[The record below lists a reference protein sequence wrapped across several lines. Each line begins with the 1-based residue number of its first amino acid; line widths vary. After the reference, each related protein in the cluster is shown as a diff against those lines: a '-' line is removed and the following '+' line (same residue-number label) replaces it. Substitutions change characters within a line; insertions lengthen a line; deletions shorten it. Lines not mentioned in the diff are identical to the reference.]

1 MKAELID
8 VNLNGSNSIRIKK
21 VNQHY
26 LNAPFHFHGSCEL
39 VWVEKSFGKRIVGD
53 HIGNF
58 KDNDL
63 VLMGPDLPHIW
74 RNDEVFHKNSKS
86 LRVKATVIYFPPAF
100 LLNLVDDQEIKRIA
114 AELIRKATR
123 GLIFRGKCNDKV
135 CSLLANIDKASGF
148 NKIIRFLQAI
158 DILATSKD
166 YEYLASLSF
175 KNMYAEKDADRLSK
189 VYQFLMLNFS
199 RDINLTEVAD
209 MCNMTP
215 NSFCRFFKS
224 RSQKS
229 FTQFLNELRIGHA
242 CRLLQ
247 EEKHSVSDACYESG
261 YNNPANFNKF
271 FKSIIGQTPTEYRK
285 KFKI

>member
-21 VNQHY
+21 VSQHY
-26 LNAPFHFHGSCEL
+26 LNAPFHFHSSCEL
-39 VWVEKSFGKRIVGD
+39 VWVEKSFGKRIIGD

-74 RNDEVFHKNSKS
+74 RNGEAFHQNTKS
-86 LRVKATVIYFPPAF
+86 LRVKATVIYFSPTF
-100 LLNLVDDQEIKRIA
+100 LLNLVDDPDVARTA
-114 AELIRKATR
+114 TELIQRAAR
-123 GLIFRGKCNDKV
+123 GLLFRGKCNEKV
-135 CSLLANIDKASGF
+135 CSMLANIEKDRGF
-148 NKIIRFLQAI
+148 NKIIRFLQI
-158 DILATSKD
+158 IEMLATSKEF
-166 YEYLASLSF
+166 EYLASISF

-199 RDINLTEVAD
+199 RNINLKEVAD

-242 CRLLQ
+242 CRLLR
-247 EEKHSVSDACYESG
+247 EEKHSVADACYESG

-271 FKSIIGQTPTEYRK
+271 FKSIIGQTPSEYRRK
-285 KFKI
+285 LKI

>member
-8 VNLNGSNSIRIKK
+8 VNLTGTNSIRIKK
-21 VNQHY
+21 VNQRY
-26 LNAPFHFHGSCEL
+26 LNAPFHFHSSCEL

-63 VLMGPDLPHIW
+63 VLMGPNLPHIW
-74 RNDEVFHKNSKS
+74 RNDEVFHQNVKS
-86 LRVKATVIYFPPAF
+86 LRVKATVIYFSSAF
-100 LLNLVDDQEIKRIA
+100 LLNLVDDPEITRVAK
-114 AELIRKATR
+114 ELIKKAAR
-123 GLIFRGKCNDKV
+123 GLVFRGACNEKV
-135 CSLLANIDKASGF
+135 CGILADIEKTQGF
-148 NKIIRFLQAI
+148 NKIIRFLQAVE
-158 DILATSKD
+158 ILATSK
-166 YEYLASLSF
+166 EYDSLASMSF
-175 KNMYAEKDADRLSK
+175 KNMYAEKDTDRLSK
-189 VYQFLMLNFS
+189 IYQFLMLNFS
-199 RDINLTEVAD
+199 RDIDLKEVAD

-247 EEKHSVSDACYESG
+247 EENYSVSDACYESG

-271 FKSIIGQTPTEYRK
+271 FKSIIGETPSEYRK
-285 KFKI
+285 KLKI

>member
-8 VNLNGSNSIRIKK
+8 VNLTGSNSIRIKK

-26 LNAPFHFHGSCEL
+26 LNAPFHFHSSCEL

-53 HIGNF
+53 NIGNF

-63 VLMGPDLPHIW
+63 VLMGPNLPHIW
-74 RNDEVFHKNSKS
+74 RNDEMFHKSTQS
-86 LRVKATVIYFPPAF
+86 RRVKATVIYFSPTF
-100 LLNLVDDQEIKRIA
+100 LLNLVDDPEITKVA
-114 AELIRKATR
+114 NELIRKATR
-123 GLIFRGKCNDKV
+123 GLIFRGKCNEKV
-135 CSLLANIDKASGF
+135 CGILANIEKESGF

-158 DILATSKD
+158 EILATSKE
-166 YEYLASLSF
+166 YEYLASMSF
-175 KNMYAEKDADRLSK
+175 KNMYAEKDTDRLSN

-199 RDINLTEVAD
+199 RNIDLKEIAD
-209 MCNMTP
+209 MCNMTS

-224 RSQKS
+224 RTQKS

-247 EEKHSVSDACYESG
+247 EEKYSVSDACYKSG

-271 FKSIIGQTPTEYRK
+271 FKSIIGQTPSEYRK
-285 KFKI
+285 RLKI